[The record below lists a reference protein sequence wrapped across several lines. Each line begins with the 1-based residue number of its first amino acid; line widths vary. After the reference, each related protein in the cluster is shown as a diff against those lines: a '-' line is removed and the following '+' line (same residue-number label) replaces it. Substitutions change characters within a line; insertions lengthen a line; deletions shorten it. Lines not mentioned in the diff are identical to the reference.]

1 MDAGTS
7 TTILLNRDKIL
18 STGQAG
24 IKAPQFTW
32 FTSTR
37 VQILT
42 PEELRVAAV
51 GVFLEKLNV
60 YKATADVEAGLEMYK
75 RYTEE
80 RLKLN

>member
-1 MDAGTS
+1 MEGVFLRGSGRRLT
-7 TTILLNRDKIL
+7 LLAL
-18 STGQAG
+18 L
-24 IKAPQFTW
+24 QFAW

-42 PEELRVAAV
+42 PEELRFAAV

-80 RLKLN
+80 RLKHFSSS

>member
-1 MDAGTS
+1 
-7 TTILLNRDKIL
+7 L
-18 STGQAG
+18 
-24 IKAPQFTW
+24 

-80 RLKLN
+80 RLKLY